1 MYVHL
6 IKKKNTHRL
15 IFNNLKLLLPLF
27 ESRGFCAVIL
37 RAPIS
42 YGFKEAA
49 ELGQTLHTRTDVPI
63 PEDLLESSR

>member
-1 MYVHL
+1 M
-6 IKKKNTHRL
+6 
-15 IFNNLKLLLPLF
+15 
-27 ESRGFCAVIL
+27 IL

-49 ELGQTLHTRTDVPI
+49 ELGQTLHTRRDVPI